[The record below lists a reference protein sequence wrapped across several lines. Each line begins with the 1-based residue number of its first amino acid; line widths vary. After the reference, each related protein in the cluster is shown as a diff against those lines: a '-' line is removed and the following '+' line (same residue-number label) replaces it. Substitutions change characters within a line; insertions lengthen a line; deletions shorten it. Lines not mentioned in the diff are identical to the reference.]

1 MKFRH
6 KAAAF
11 VAAAL
16 IAVTLPALFLPS
28 AAAEWVVPLV
38 DIVGFEYTGGA
49 DCTVNF
55 NVNTAESG
63 YATIEVPPVK
73 LTKEQAESYVL
84 PDETQAYDGDTD
96 MRYFFGGWQTEPA
109 GGKLIS
115 DGAALAE
122 LFEGSD
128 EITLYARWLNK
139 AELTVTLNDMSISSF
154 GIQFELSTSG
164 DALNVATV
172 GSAVAERVV
181 YLAPDDW
188 KISVAAR
195 TSSVVITPEQ
205 SPVEEGARYTYSA
218 FINRI
223 GTVNLPSVLTKSA

>member
-63 YATIEVPPVK
+63 YAALEIPPVK

-122 LFEGSD
+122 LFEGSA

-139 AELTVTLNDMSISSF
+139 AELTVKDIVEFADCVDLSEVEELLDRQISYNTAIAEEGLKNDYGARVGKILIDAF
-154 GIQFELSTSG
+154 GSDAMKKQSG
-164 DALNVATV
+164 M
-172 GSAVAERVV
+172 
-181 YLAPDDW
+181 
-188 KISVAAR
+188 R
-195 TSSVVITPEQ
+195 TSSAEVTP
-205 SPVEEGARYTYSA
+205 
-218 FINRI
+218 
-223 GTVNLPSVLTKSA
+223 